1 MKHVMESPDSEQVLA
16 LAGMVQALAQVCQT
30 AMCGHSDARRTE
42 PCLRALLG
50 VYAGDTAVLYGGRD
64 RLQAGLHLL
73 ADHLTHPSEVQLTRY
88 LVSVLHLE
96 RKLIADHRRFREVT
110 AGVRRAAEQAGHFGI
125 LHDNV
130 IRNVGGLYAETVSSL
145 RPPIIVRGERAH
157 LEDPRNA
164 ALIRTLLLS
173 AIRAASLWRRAG
185 GNRLRLIFFR
195 QRLIAEAQ
203 RQLATS

>member
-1 MKHVMESPDSEQVLA
+1 MESPDSEQVLA
-16 LAGMVQALAQVCQT
+16 LAGMVQALAQVRQI
-30 AMCGHSDARRTE
+30 AMHGRCDSYRTE
-42 PCLRALLG
+42 PCIRALLG
-50 VYAGDTAVLYGGRD
+50 TYQGDAAALYGGRD
-64 RLQAGLHLL
+64 RLMPGLHLL

-96 RKLIADHRRFREVT
+96 RKLTANGARFQEVIE
-110 AGVRRAAEQAGHFGI
+110 GVRRAAEQAAYFNT

-130 IRNVGGLYAETVSSL
+130 IRNLGGLYTETVSSI
-145 RPPIIVRGERAH
+145 RPPIIISGERAH
-157 LEDPRNA
+157 LDDPRNA

-173 AIRAASLWRRAG
+173 AIRAASLWRQAG

-195 QRLIAEAQ
+195 QRLIAEAH

>member
-1 MKHVMESPDSEQVLA
+1 MESPDSEQVLA
-16 LAGMVQALAQVCQT
+16 LAGMVQALAQVRQI
-30 AMCGHSDARRTE
+30 ARYGHSDPRRTE

-50 VYAGDTAVLYGGRD
+50 IYAGDTAALYGGRD
-64 RLQAGLHLL
+64 QLQPGLHLL

-96 RKLIADHRRFREVT
+96 RKLVANHRRFREVT
-110 AGVRRAAEQAGHFGI
+110 EGVRRAAEQAAYFGL

-130 IRNVGGLYAETVSSL
+130 IRNLGGLYTEAVSSI
-145 RPPIIVRGERAH
+145 RPPIIVSGERAH
-157 LEDPRNA
+157 LDDPRNA
-164 ALIRTLLLS
+164 ALIRALLLS

-195 QRLIAEAQ
+195 QRLIAEAH